1 MLRNYKLPM
10 VLNSTFINSYKLI
23 FEWNYKLLKIL
34 IYIYYKIKYSNNIIP
49 MFIGSYLVS
58 PSLLIDKILV

>member
-1 MLRNYKLPM
+1 MLRNYKLLI
-10 VLNSTFINSYKLI
+10 VLNSTLINNYKPI
-23 FEWNYKLLKIL
+23 FKWNYKLPKIP
-34 IYIYYKIKYSNNIIP
+34 IRICYKTKHSNNITP